1 MKESGLT
8 LCPKKCK
15 IAVPS
20 VEFFGVVFE
29 KKGTSPATSKAEEL
43 HNMSRPKDVGEVRS
57 LLGMAQYSAQYIP
70 NFSSI
75 TAPLRNLTKSSV
87 KWKWGQ
93 EEEEAFNKI
102 KHSLSEDSVL
112 GYYELNQPTKLMV
125 DAGPEGLGLILAQK
139 KSHGWQAVVCHSR
152 SLTPAERNYSQME
165 REALAIRWACE
176 RCYVYL
182 IGGKFTIITDHQ
194 PLLPMFNNPQSRP
207 PLRIEKW
214 LLYMQQFE
222 YILEYNPGKFNTA
235 DYLSRH
241 AFSASK
247 DDENN
252 SKYREQVV
260 CTLVTHSVPKALT
273 LQEVQMATEK
283 DPSLQLLIPMIIS
296 GDVAQVKSNPETKMF
311 SQVFPELCMAQGV
324 IMRGNQI
331 VIPSSIQSRVLD
343 ICHEAHLG
351 IVKSKQLLRSKVW
364 FHGIDKLMEKKI
376 AGCIPCQA
384 AITVHQRNPLQ
395 ITTMPE
401 RPWQRIAVDFC
412 GPFPTGEYALVTID
426 EASRYPD
433 VEIISSTSA
442 RDTMFALEKIFATHG
457 LPEQIKS
464 DNGPPFQSAALK
476 AYCDEKDI
484 KHWRITPRWPEAN
497 GLIEN
502 FMKNVDKVARIANVD
517 GKDWRYEIYNF
528 LSQYRA
534 VPHLCTDV
542 SPQSLLLGREIRGK
556 LPQLAQN
563 SIDPEIRARETVI
576 KQKQKEYAD
585 TKRRTETHDLHPGDI
600 VIAKQRKTTK
610 ITPPYDPTPYRVEI
624 VNGSMVTA
632 EKLSSG
638 KKITRDSS
646 HFKQIKEEGETN
658 QEQYKEQFEEE
669 EKQFETEDKDLNPTP
684 SGADNTAM
692 DNDNS
697 LPVIREDVVTE

>member
-1 MKESGLT
+1 MPLNPADTPLYAYAQSTPIPLAGRFHAKICSVTTGRSVDAEFLVIDQQANSRPLLSFETAVQLGVMQVTQKLTTPNVTQKLTTLNLCKEAVIQKFPEVFNGIGLHKTIQAKLIVDMSVTPTAQKPRKIPYNLTRLAQKEEDRLLEAGIIEKVPDDIATTWCTNPVIVPKPHKPGHIRYCSNMRVPNTAIKRPITEALTVDDIKVIMSGSTVFSTLDMNEAYHQLELHPESRHLTTFYGTQGRLRYNRLNFGTISAQDIFDKAVDDTIQGLQGVVHIRDDFIIHGCSQEQHDERLIAFLNRMKESGLT

-29 KKGTSPATSKAEEL
+29 KKGTSPAPSKVEAL

-57 LLGMAQYSAQYIP
+57 LLGMAQYSAQYVP

-194 PLLPMFNNPQSRP
+194 PLLPM
-207 PLRIEKW
+207 L
-214 LLYMQQFE
+214 
-222 YILEYNPGKFNTA
+222 
-235 DYLSRH
+235 
-241 AFSASK
+241 
-247 DDENN
+247 
-252 SKYREQVV
+252 
-260 CTLVTHSVPKALT
+260 
-273 LQEVQMATEK
+273 
-283 DPSLQLLIPMIIS
+283 PM
-296 GDVAQVKSNPETKMF
+296 
-311 SQVFPELCMAQGV
+311 
-324 IMRGNQI
+324 
-331 VIPSSIQSRVLD
+331 
-343 ICHEAHLG
+343 
-351 IVKSKQLLRSKVW
+351 
-364 FHGIDKLMEKKI
+364 
-376 AGCIPCQA
+376 
-384 AITVHQRNPLQ
+384 
-395 ITTMPE
+395 
-401 RPWQRIAVDFC
+401 
-412 GPFPTGEYALVTID
+412 
-426 EASRYPD
+426 
-433 VEIISSTSA
+433 
-442 RDTMFALEKIFATHG
+442 
-457 LPEQIKS
+457 
-464 DNGPPFQSAALK
+464 
-476 AYCDEKDI
+476 
-484 KHWRITPRWPEAN
+484 
-497 GLIEN
+497 
-502 FMKNVDKVARIANVD
+502 
-517 GKDWRYEIYNF
+517 
-528 LSQYRA
+528 
-534 VPHLCTDV
+534 
-542 SPQSLLLGREIRGK
+542 
-556 LPQLAQN
+556 
-563 SIDPEIRARETVI
+563 
-576 KQKQKEYAD
+576 EYAD

-610 ITPPYDPTPYRVEI
+610 ITPPYDPTPYRVET

-638 KKITRDSS
+638 KKVTRDSS
-646 HFKQIKEEGETN
+646 HFKQIKEEGEIN

-684 SGADNTAM
+684 SGADNRAM

-697 LPVIREDVVTE
+697 LPIIREDVVTEECERPRRSGRTTKKPAWMKDFVSS